1 MSPRKRVLIWSQCE
15 ATRSVLRIVLDAH
28 GYGAVKIAAEREI
41 WAQAAAAHAC
51 VAVGLK
57 SAAEWRIESR
67 LRRTTGCVLVSV
79 EARGG
84 TDEGAWMSA
93 LLWRLRVAT
102 QRRRGPKAGVVHA
115 RSRATGTRAKAAM
128 DKRARRAA

>member
-41 WAQAAAAHAC
+41 WAQA